1 VILSGADANTKIP
14 GLRTTFS
21 RLLDQAV
28 YPRMQGAPAAN
39 MIAAKAAALG
49 YAMSAAF
56 DACMAQIRSTADEMV
71 KAFQAKDY
79 EVVGGCS
86 ENHTVLVRLRGGI
99 TGAIGEAALGHCGII
114 VNKHR
119 VPDDP
124 RSALVTS
131 GLRIGTGCSGATPGR
146 CPRQPPDR
154 RFDRAD
160 SEYRGAA
167 RRTGLHTG
175 TPAPRAVSLRGRNP
189 VQGLSSRRL
198 SIAPQHLRP

>member
-1 VILSGADANTKIP
+1 
-14 GLRTTFS
+14 
-21 RLLDQAV
+21 
-28 YPRMQGAPAAN
+28 MQGAPAAN

-56 DACMAQIRSTADEMV
+56 DACMAQIRSTADEMA

-99 TGAIGEAALGHCGII
+99 TGAIAEAALGHCGII
-114 VNKHR
+114 VSKHR

-131 GLRIGTGCSGATPGR
+131 GLRIGTAALAQRRVDVHGS
-146 CPRQPPDR
+146 RQMVDLIVRILNTVAPLGEQDYTLEPLLLAQFRSEVETLCRDYPL
-154 RFDRAD
+154 AD
-160 SEYRGAA
+160 Y
-167 RRTGLHTG
+167 
-175 TPAPRAVSLRGRNP
+175 
-189 VQGLSSRRL
+189 Q
-198 SIAPQHLRP
+198 